1 VSNTIPLRRFS
12 SAATSTRAAAG
23 NRLKLVQY
31 LPRGG
36 EPHVCAA
43 IWGEGACVHLV
54 SPLLRTHRGVRDPQ
68 SYARQ
73 FPDGLASI
81 DAFEDSMSWLDA
93 ACYAARDP
101 REVDAAC
108 RQHPE
113 WQLRCI
119 RYDGGDTA
127 LLGLSGL
134 LRAAENA
141 GPLPAP
147 IMRGCLIELVKQIL
161 KSEDA
166 LAGGQIEAT
175 FHEGEDVA
183 KLEFGMHRTVLVTM
197 LDNVA
202 STDVVGLGLQAHRRL
217 AAQYDGSLHCL
228 LVATGLQ
235 LDAPVILSARAALTD
250 MDPEHVRAALVRL
263 AQC

>member
-1 VSNTIPLRRFS
+1 MPLRRPSS
-12 SAATSTRAAAG
+12 SAVSTQAAAG
-23 NRLKLVQY
+23 HRLKLVQY

-36 EPHVCAA
+36 KPHVCAA
-43 IWGEGACVHLV
+43 IWRESGHVHLV
-54 SPLLRTHRGVRDPQ
+54 SPLLRTRHGVRDPQ

-73 FPDGLASI
+73 FPDSLASI

-93 ACYAARDP
+93 ACYAASDP

-119 RYDGGDTA
+119 RYDGGDAA

-134 LRAAENA
+134 LRAAEKA
-141 GPLPAP
+141 GQLPAP

-161 KSEDA
+161 KSEGD

-175 FHEGEDVA
+175 FYAGEDVA
-183 KLEFGMHRTVLVTM
+183 KLELGIHRTVLVTM
-197 LDNVA
+197 LNNVA
-202 STDVVGLGLQAHRRL
+202 STDVVRLGLQAHRRMTE
-217 AAQYDGSLHCL
+217 QYHSSVQCL
-228 LVATGLQ
+228 LVATGFQ
-235 LDAPVILSARAALTD
+235 IDAPMVLSARVVLSD
-250 MDPEHVRAALVRL
+250 MDPEHVRAALVGL